1 MSLNTGKSSQVPDYD
16 SYVYSRTELIKY
28 LVIVIILISVLS
40 ILCYDNIL
48 FAILLSPYIPYYLHV
63 KRKKLMEEQRWTL
76 NIQFCE
82 GINCVS
88 SALESGYSIENA
100 ISEAYSDMKL
110 TYAEDALIMRE
121 FRNIIHMLDNNL
133 TVEEAFIGLADRSG
147 LEDIKSF
154 ADIFGT
160 AKRTGGNIMA
170 IIKSTADIIHTRVEL
185 KRELKT
191 VIASK
196 KYEADIMKL
205 IPFAMLIYLRVF
217 SPDMVSALYGNAFGA
232 CFMTVVLVVYL
243 ILCKIS
249 DFVVKI
255 EM

>member
-1 MSLNTGKSSQVPDYD
+1 MPDYD
-16 SYVYSRTELIKY
+16 NYIYTGTELFKY
-28 LVIVIILISVLS
+28 ITAAMLLILFLS

-48 FAILLSPYIPYYLHV
+48 FIIILVPYIPYYLHT
-63 KRKKLMEEQRWTL
+63 KRKKLREERRWKL
-76 NIQFCE
+76 NLQFCDS
-82 GINCVS
+82 INCIS
-88 SALESGYSIENA
+88 TALESGYSIENA
-100 ISEAYSDMKL
+100 ISEAYSDLKL
-110 TYAEDALIMRE
+110 TYAEDALIMCE
-121 FRNIIHMLDNNL
+121 LKNILQQLDNNL
-133 TVEEAFIGLADRSG
+133 TVEEAFKGLADRSG
-147 LEDIKSF
+147 IEDIKSF

-170 IIKSTADIIHTRVEL
+170 IIKSTADIIHTRIEL

-205 IPFAMLIYLRVF
+205 IPFAMLIYLRIF
-217 SPDMVSALYGNAFGA
+217 SPDMVAALYGNAFGA
-232 CFMTVVLVVYL
+232 GFMTVVLVVYL

-249 DFVVKI
+249 DYVVKI